1 MKKLVLLGSVLGVV
15 LAAPLMI
22 GGLSPLHA
30 QSYPEHNIIMIVP
43 FPAGGPSDI
52 VARIAAEGMSRH
64 LGQNIVIE
72 NVGCAGGT
80 LGASR
85 AAEAK
90 GDGYTLFAASMGTII
105 AAPTFYTNLRYDS
118 NTDFEPIGMS
128 ANAPAAVSI
137 KKDIPAKNLKEFVA
151 WAKAKGADVKQAHG
165 GIGGTSHMACL
176 LFNNVVGIKPT
187 MVAYRGMGPG
197 MNDLMGGHIDIA
209 CEQAVVMVSAING
222 EKVNGIVVAGP
233 KRLAAIPQ
241 VPTAQEAGIPD
252 FQLNIWS
259 GIYAPKGTPK
269 DIVAKLADALDKT
282 LDEPATAERLGKLG
296 GTVPPKAER
305 GPDFLRK
312 TVASDIPRWAP
323 ILKEAAAN
331 SPQPN

>member
-1 MKKLVLLGSVLGVV
+1 MNKAILLGAV

-22 GGLSPLHA
+22 GGLLPLQA
-30 QSYPEHNIIMIVP
+30 QTYPAHNITMIVP

-52 VARIAAEGMSRH
+52 VARIAAEGMGKH
-64 LGQNIVIE
+64 LGANIVIE
-72 NVGCAGGT
+72 NVGGAGCT
-80 LGASR
+80 IGATR

-90 GDGYTLFAASMGTII
+90 PDGYTVFAASMGTII
-105 AAPTFYTNLRYDS
+105 AAPTFYPNLKYDS
-118 NTDFEPIGMS
+118 NKDFEPIGMS

-137 KKDIPAKNLKEFVA
+137 KKDIPAKDLKEFVA
-151 WAKAKGADVKQAHG
+151 WAKQKGTEVKQAHG
-165 GIGGTSHMACL
+165 GVGGTSHMACL
-176 LFNNVVGIKPT
+176 LFNQAVGIKPT
-187 MVAYRGMGPG
+187 QVAYRGMGPA
-197 MNDLMGGHIDIA
+197 MNDLMGGHIDVA
-209 CEQAVVMVSAING
+209 CEQAVVMVGAING

-233 KRLAAIPQ
+233 KRLAAIPK
-241 VPTAQEAGIPD
+241 VPTAPEAGVPA

-269 DIVAKLADALDKT
+269 EIVAKLADALDKA
-282 LDEPATAERLGKLG
+282 LDDPATAEKLGNLG

-331 SPQPN
+331 GATAN

>member
-72 NVGCAGGT
+72 NVGGAGGT

-176 LFNNVVGIKPT
+176 LFNNVVRIKPT